1 MKKEKTIEICRV
13 ISKLVER
20 IKKLK
25 MVGDICY
32 GMEFVI
38 RQKLKYVG
46 LKTCN
51 YFNKYLQ
58 ALKQSLEIW
67 YA

>member
-1 MKKEKTIEICRV
+1 
-13 ISKLVER
+13 
-20 IKKLK
+20 
-25 MVGDICY
+25 
-32 GMEFVI
+32 
-38 RQKLKYVG
+38 LKYVG

-67 YA
+67 YAWLVAYFICSEKVELG